1 MLGVLNRAGVV
12 LGVTYPH
19 RLVEDLEAA
28 RAMSI
33 ADVVTVRQA
42 AGSRGFID
50 PKYGR
55 DMAVRLVRNRKHSV
69 REIKNGAMTC
79 GPHIKLR
86 RVISVRQTNSR

>member
-1 MLGVLNRAGVV
+1 MLNRAGVV

-79 GPHIKLR
+79 GPHIKHR
-86 RVISVRQTNSR
+86 RVISVRQTNRR